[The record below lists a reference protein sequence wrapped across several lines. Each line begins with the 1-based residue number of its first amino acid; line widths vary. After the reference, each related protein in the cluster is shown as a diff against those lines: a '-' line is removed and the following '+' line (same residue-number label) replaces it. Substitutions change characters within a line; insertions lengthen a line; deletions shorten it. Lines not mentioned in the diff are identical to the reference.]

1 MIWPVLI
8 VDPLHALDPTQTER
22 IEHIVEI
29 LQALAGCVEHR

>member
-1 MIWPVLI
+1 
-8 VDPLHALDPTQTER
+8 LDPTQTER